1 MYGTLHVCILHAAT
15 ASKICIR
22 LGVAMPTGLLTP
34 LPHIDEGHFTF
45 VVVCVVFLIALLV
58 VVLKPSDRRSHTF
71 CGLLVLSALAVEAS
85 QLLQEHVVGVD
96 VIFTG
101 ALGLQVPLFLRYI
114 SGIAVGEALDALA
127 THDTYTRMVRITTN
141 AALFGSAYTLIQIW
155 LGEPFPTIG
164 SVILSATLIAGI
176 GLGLAI
182 LALPLLHV
190 QAMRVRYISAVV
202 WVGAAVAYLPSLLG
216 TTIPLLLGLR
226 PMIRGSAAAILLLA
240 LPMAFGFASIR
251 WRRGSLLALIDRV
264 SVYVLLGLFLL
275 LTDLVLVV
283 GAQRLVHVPVTL
295 PSELLT
301 LGVSCIA
308 VATYTPL
315 RGALQRVVDTLLYR
329 DYYEFGPTLQ
339 RFSQELATLRDQD
352 GVANL
357 LMEGLTETLNLSG
370 IAFVALPEG
379 LDQRILGLIEA
390 DDLRARG
397 AYALPVGRSEVLG
410 GLASLNLAAL
420 KATWRSPVL
429 QNPWPGCAALVS
441 IGAAQTNDGLALLV
455 IGPKRTNSPLRAD
468 DLALLATLA
477 NQSATAL
484 ANAML
489 FAGLTTSLK
498 QVQISTE
505 QVVTA
510 RAEQQLLLRELVDA
524 DERQRESLAHE
535 LHDDALQEVLY
546 LIRHSG
552 FCSELAD
559 TLESQDTTYKGA
571 VTSGSA
577 RSASGERNI
586 SRAATL
592 QRLRR
597 ELHHLAERS
606 IVAERKLRALCL
618 GLYPALLSSI
628 GLTAALEDL
637 GHELAA
643 TTWLTITVECSEDV
657 REQTLDFDVETAL
670 HIYRIVQEALRNAA
684 KHAHATCATVRLSTL
699 VGVKDS
705 KVERRGGL
713 RKLLVVEVEDDGQ
726 GLVLPVD
733 YAALLHEGHLGLAGM
748 RERAE
753 RIGGALS
760 LRAGASGGTCVVLQV
775 ALAYTDAA

>member
-1 MYGTLHVCILHAAT
+1 M
-15 ASKICIR
+15 SS
-22 LGVAMPTGLLTP
+22 GLLIP
-34 LPHIDEGHFTF
+34 LPLIDEGHLTF
-45 VVVCVVFLIALLV
+45 GVVCVVFLTALLV
-58 VVLKPSDRRSHTF
+58 VALKPSDKRSHTF
-71 CGLLVLSALAVEAS
+71 CGLLVLSALAVEAGR
-85 QLLQEHVVGVD
+85 LLQDQVAGAGA
-96 VIFTG
+96 IFTG
-101 ALGLQVPLFLRYI
+101 ALGLQVPLFLCYI
-114 SGIAVGEALDALA
+114 SGIAVSGAPDTPA
-127 THDTYTRMVRITTN
+127 TRDTYPRMVRIATS
-141 AALFGSAYTLIQIW
+141 AALLGSAYTLIQLW
-155 LGEPFPTIG
+155 LGEPFPSFG
-164 SVILSATLIAGI
+164 SVILGMTQIVGI
-176 GLGLAI
+176 GLGLVV
-182 LALPLLHV
+182 LATPLLHV
-190 QAMRVRYISAVV
+190 QPMRVRYISAVV

-216 TTIPLLLGLR
+216 TTMPLLFGQM
-226 PMIRGSAAAILLLA
+226 PMISSSAAAFLLLA
-240 LPMAFGFASIR
+240 LPLALGFASIR

-283 GAQRLVHVPVTL
+283 GAQRLVRVPVTL

-301 LGVSCIA
+301 LGVACIA

-315 RGALQRVVDTLLYR
+315 RGALQRMVDTLLYR

-339 RFSQELATLRDQD
+339 RFSQELATLRDQE

-357 LMEGLTETLNLSG
+357 LMEGLAETLNLSG

-390 DDLRARG
+390 DDLRARR
-397 AYALPVGRSEVLG
+397 AYALPEGRAEVLG

-505 QVVTA
+505 QLVTA

-524 DERQRESLAHE
+524 DERQRESLARE

-552 FCSELAD
+552 FCTELAD
-559 TLESQDTTYKGA
+559 TLESPDTTYVDAVAAGA
-571 VTSGSA
+571 A
-577 RSASGERNI
+577 LSASSEQSS

-606 IVAERKLRALCL
+606 TVAERKLRALCL

-628 GLTAALEDL
+628 GLTAAVEDL

-643 TTWLTITVECSEDV
+643 TTWLTIAVECSEDI
-657 REQTLDFDVETAL
+657 RTQTLDFDVETAL

-684 KHAHATCATVRLSTL
+684 KHAHATCATVRMSTQ
-699 VGVKDS
+699 VGVRDS
-705 KVERRGGL
+705 NVGRRDGL
-713 RKLLVVEVEDDGQ
+713 RKLLVVEIEDDGR

-733 YAALLHEGHLGLAGM
+733 YAALLLDGHLGLAGM

-753 RIGGALS
+753 RIGGTLL
-760 LRAGASGGTCVVLQV
+760 LRAGASGGACVVLQV
-775 ALAYTDAA
+775 ALTDKPVA

>member
-1 MYGTLHVCILHAAT
+1 
-15 ASKICIR
+15 
-22 LGVAMPTGLLTP
+22 MPTGLLTP
-34 LPHIDEGHFTF
+34 LPHIDEGHLTF
-45 VVVCVVFLIALLV
+45 AIVCVVFVTALLV
-58 VVLKPSDRRSHTF
+58 VALKPSDKRSLTF
-71 CGLLVLSALAVEAS
+71 CGLLMLSALTVEAGR
-85 QLLQEHVVGVD
+85 LLQDQVAGAAA
-96 VIFTG
+96 IFTG
-101 ALGLQVPLFLRYI
+101 ALGLLVPLFLCYI
-114 SGIAVGEALDALA
+114 SGIAVDAAPDTLA
-127 THDTYTRMVRITTN
+127 TRDTYPRMVRIATS
-141 AALFGSAYTLIQIW
+141 AALLASAYTLIQLW
-155 LGEPFPTIG
+155 LGESFPSIG
-164 SVILSATLIAGI
+164 SVILGTALTVGI
-176 GLGLAI
+176 CLGLVV
-182 LALPLLHV
+182 LATPLLHV
-190 QAMRVRYISAVV
+190 QPMRVRYISGVV
-202 WVGAAVAYLPSLLG
+202 WVGAAVAYLPSLFG
-216 TTIPLLLGLR
+216 TTMPLLLGQR
-226 PMIRGSAAAILLLA
+226 PMISSGAAALLLLA
-240 LPMAFGFASIR
+240 LPLALGFASIR

-283 GAQRLVHVPVTL
+283 GAQRLVQVPVTL

-301 LGVSCIA
+301 LGVACIA

-339 RFSQELATLRDQD
+339 RFSQELATLRDQE

-357 LMEGLTETLNLSG
+357 LMEGLAETLNLSG

-390 DDLRARG
+390 DDLRARR
-397 AYALPVGRSEVLG
+397 AYALPEGRAEVLG
-410 GLASLNLAAL
+410 GLASLNLATL

-441 IGAAQTNDGLALLV
+441 IGAGQTNDGLALLV

-505 QVVTA
+505 QLVAA

-524 DERQRESLAHE
+524 DERQRESLARD

-546 LIRHSG
+546 LIRHSD

-559 TLESQDTTYKGA
+559 TLESQDPAYVEAVAAGA
-571 VTSGSA
+571 A
-577 RSASGERNI
+577 LSASSEQSI

-597 ELHHLAERS
+597 ELRHLAERS
-606 IVAERKLRALCL
+606 TVAERKLRALCL

-628 GLTAALEDL
+628 GLTEAVEDL

-643 TTWLTITVECSEDV
+643 TTWLTIAVECSEDA
-657 REQTLDFDVETAL
+657 RAQTLDFDVETAL

-684 KHAHATCATVRLSTL
+684 KHAHATRATVRMSTQ
-699 VGVKDS
+699 VGVKDGN
-705 KVERRGGL
+705 VGRRDGL
-713 RKLLVVEVEDDGQ
+713 RTLLAVEIEDDGQ

-753 RIGGALS
+753 RIGGTLL
-760 LRAGASGGTCVVLQV
+760 LRAGANGGACVVLQV
-775 ALAYTDAA
+775 ALTGTHVA

>member
-1 MYGTLHVCILHAAT
+1 MDESY
-15 ASKICIR
+15 
-22 LGVAMPTGLLTP
+22 LTF
-34 LPHIDEGHFTF
+34 G
-45 VVVCVVFLIALLV
+45 VVCVLFVTALLV
-58 VVLKPSDRRSHTF
+58 VTLKPSDRRSLAL
-71 CGLLVLSALAVEAS
+71 CELVVLSALVVEVGK
-85 QLLQEHVVGVD
+85 LLQDHMVGAEIV
-96 VIFTG
+96 FTG
-101 ALGLQVPLFLRYI
+101 ALGLQVPSFLRYT
-114 SGIAVGEALDALA
+114 SGFVVSGPSDAPATRDMYARLA
-127 THDTYTRMVRITTN
+127 GITRNGAMIC
-141 AALFGSAYTLIQIW
+141 SAYTLIQLW

-164 SVILSATLIAGI
+164 SVLLSAAQFVGI
-176 GLGLAI
+176 SLGLTV
-182 LALPLLHV
+182 LALPLLTVHSL
-190 QAMRVRYISAVV
+190 RVRYISTIV
-202 WVGAAVAYLPSLLG
+202 WVGAAVAYLPALLG
-216 TTIPLLLGLR
+216 TTIPLLLGQR
-226 PMIRGSAAAILLLA
+226 PIMNSSAAALLLLA
-240 LPMAFGFASIR
+240 LPLALGFASIR

-275 LTDLVLVV
+275 VTDLVLVV
-283 GAQRLVHVPVTL
+283 GAQRLVQVPVTL

-301 LGVSCIA
+301 LGVACIA

-315 RGALQRVVDTLLYR
+315 RGALQRMVDTLLYR
-329 DYYEFGPTLQ
+329 DYYEFGSTLQ
-339 RFSQELATLRDQD
+339 RFSQELATLRDQE
-352 GVANL
+352 GVASL
-357 LMEGLTETLNLSG
+357 LLEGLAETLNLSG

-390 DDLRARG
+390 DDLRARR
-397 AYALPVGRSEVLG
+397 AYASPEGRAEVLS
-410 GLASLNLAAL
+410 GLASINLAAL

-441 IGAAQTNDGLALLV
+441 IGAAQANEGLALLV

-505 QVVTA
+505 QLVTA

-559 TLESQDTTYKGA
+559 TLASLETTHKQA
-571 VTSGSA
+571 AIEQATPSTSG
-577 RSASGERNI
+577 GQNGKP

-592 QRLRR
+592 YRLRQ
-597 ELHHLAERS
+597 ELHRLAERS
-606 IVAERKLRALCL
+606 VVAERKLRALCL

-637 GHELAA
+637 GHELADA
-643 TTWLTITVECSEDV
+643 TRLAIMVECSEDV
-657 REQTLDFDVETAL
+657 QERALGFDEETAL

-684 KHAHATCATVRLSTL
+684 KHAHATRAWVRLRTHIGVSDGK
-699 VGVKDS
+699 VG
-705 KVERRGGL
+705 RRGGL
-713 RKLLVVEVEDDGQ
+713 YELLVVEIEDDGR
-726 GLVLPVD
+726 GLALPVD
-733 YAALLHEGHLGLAGM
+733 YAALLHDGHLGLAGM

-753 RIGGALS
+753 RIGGTLT
-760 LRAGASGGTCVVLQV
+760 LRAGASGGARVVLQV
-775 ALAYTDAA
+775 VLAHEHVA